1 MRYFSFFVCLI
12 SFTIMI
18 IFSSLMLSK
27 IAGFPSFYE
36 LNNVPFHVFYIHSIV
51 NGHFDFFFFFFFGF
65 CYCKNATRNMRLQLY
80 LWDID
85 FFLFVL
91 LAKVKVKVL
100 VVQSCL
106 TLYNPM
112 DCSSPGSS
120 IHGILQQRILEWV
133 AISYSRQSLYPKVGF
148 LDHIVVL
155 FLTS

>member
-51 NGHFDFFFFFFFGF
+51 NGHF
-65 CYCKNATRNMRLQLY
+65 
-80 LWDID
+80 D

>member
-1 MRYFSFFVCLI
+1 
-12 SFTIMI
+12 MI

-36 LNNVPFHVFYIHSIV
+36 LNNDPFHVVCIHSIV
-51 NGHFDFFFFFFFGF
+51 NGHFDFFFFLVFAIVKMLQGTWDYSYIYEILFFCLFV
-65 CYCKNATRNMRLQLY
+65 C
-80 LWDID
+80 
-85 FFLFVL
+85 FVL

-100 VVQSCL
+100 VVQFCL

-120 IHGILQQRILEWV
+120 IQGILQQRILEWV
-133 AISYSRQSLYPKVGF
+133 AISYSMQSLYPKVGF
-148 LDHIVVL
+148 LAHIVVL

>member
-1 MRYFSFFVCLI
+1 MSW
-12 SFTIMI
+12 IMI
-18 IFSSLMLSK
+18 HSMLS
-27 IAGFPSFYE
+27 
-36 LNNVPFHVFYIHSIV
+36 VSIQLLM
-51 NGHFDFFFFFFFGF
+51 DTLIFFFFLVFAIVKMLQGTWDYSYIYEILFFCLFV
-65 CYCKNATRNMRLQLY
+65 C
-80 LWDID
+80 
-85 FFLFVL
+85 FVL

-100 VVQSCL
+100 VVQFCL

-148 LDHIVVL
+148 LAHIVVL